1 MEVLKHASRQGT
13 SKQISLECCNLSY
26 SQRLFF
32 FSITNIVQ
40 MSLVLLEDSSDI
52 LVENEEN

>member
-1 MEVLKHASRQGT
+1 MLKRASWQGT